1 MYHNGRLFPERK
13 PYCIFMQKDHN
24 AHKQQN
30 TYPCGHRQQNND
42 NNKPK
47 NELFWLVNFFVLKFV
62 SPHVQK
68 NHSFSLFREIEHFG
82 VLKWEKWL
90 HFRKLDENS
99 DLEIYV
105 MYIFEKINFEG
116 ARPYHSE

>member
-1 MYHNGRLFPERK
+1 
-13 PYCIFMQKDHN
+13 MQKDHN
-24 AHKQQN
+24 THKQQN

-68 NHSFSLFREIEHFG
+68 NHSFHFFG
-82 VLKWEKWL
+82 KLNTLEFSNEKN
-90 HFRKLDENS
+90 D
-99 DLEIYV
+99 
-105 MYIFEKINFEG
+105 YIFEN
-116 ARPYHSE
+116 